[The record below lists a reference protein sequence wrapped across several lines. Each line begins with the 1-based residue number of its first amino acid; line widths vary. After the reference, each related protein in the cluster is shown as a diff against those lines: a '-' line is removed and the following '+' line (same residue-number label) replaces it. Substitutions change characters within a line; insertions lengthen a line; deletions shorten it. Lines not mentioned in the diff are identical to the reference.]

1 MGQKTKYCQD
11 AKISLMN
18 REIQHNLNENPMF
31 LENLLG
37 DPKIHKEKQKARTM
51 EILQKRSKEDKFTTR
66 EEYLL

>member
-1 MGQKTKYCQD
+1 
-11 AKISLMN
+11 MN

-51 EILQKRSKEDKFTTR
+51 EIL
-66 EEYLL
+66 